1 MDGFVRGSGTN
12 TDDVALAMGLGL
24 DRELAEM
31 SRGMKRLA
39 EVSSSTIDGLG
50 ALRNGVEMMMSSVR
64 EREKFEGEVL
74 ATMNVLSEGMQSIA
88 AQRSVFEA
96 HVLGSLETLSQKLE
110 ALGASQ
116 ARGGRQFPLV
126 ATVRVT
132 CEADEE
138 QDRSR

>member
-1 MDGFVRGSGTN
+1 MSSSAVE
-12 TDDVALAMGLGL
+12 GL
-24 DRELAEM
+24 D
-31 SRGMKRLA
+31 
-39 EVSSSTIDGLG
+39 VLG
-50 ALRNGVEMMMSSVR
+50 NKVDLLMIRVL
-64 EREKFEGEVL
+64 ERAKFEGEVL
-74 ATMNVLSEGMQSIA
+74 STMNVLSEGMQSIA

-116 ARGGRQFPLV
+116 ARGGRRFPLV